1 MTSPSK
7 KIDVEKDSTMFGQ
20 LSNVEVLY
28 PQMQKQTNMLNK
40 QMADELEL
48 INRLKNDMAGIQK
61 EAKQTSAQSKTKLNE
76 EVKQFEERM

>member
-1 MTSPSK
+1 
-7 KIDVEKDSTMFGQ
+7 
-20 LSNVEVLY
+20 
-28 PQMQKQTNMLNK
+28 MLNK
-40 QMADELEL
+40 QMADELDL

>member
-61 EAKQTSAQSKTKLNE
+61 EAKQTSA
-76 EVKQFEERM
+76 